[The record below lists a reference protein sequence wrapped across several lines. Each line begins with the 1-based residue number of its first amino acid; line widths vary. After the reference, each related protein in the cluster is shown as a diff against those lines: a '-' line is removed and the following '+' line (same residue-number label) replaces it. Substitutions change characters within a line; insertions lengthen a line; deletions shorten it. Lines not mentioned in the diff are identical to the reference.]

1 MRLWKQITR
10 RTVLVLP
17 TLVGVLVLSF
27 MLAHLSGDPTDQILP
42 ADATE
47 VARAAFRAEY
57 GLDRPLPAQFVA
69 FAGRVVRGD
78 FGRSLRFSEPAT
90 RLVFERLSATL
101 ELAVVTL
108 ALAVVT
114 GVPAGVASARS
125 VGGAF
130 DAVVRGFSALTQS
143 LAPFYVGVVA
153 ILVFAVWLRLL
164 PTGGR
169 NEWNSVILPACT
181 LALTMVGLIA
191 QMTRACMLDILRADY
206 VRTARAKGLVEWR
219 VVWKHAFRNAM
230 LPILTLVG
238 LQAGTLMGGVVVTE
252 TVFAWPGIG
261 RLAIQAIYSR
271 DFPVVQAVVFF
282 AAVVFVVVNL
292 LVDIIQMLLDPR
304 LRTAEAG

>member
-1 MRLWKQITR
+1 M
-10 RTVLVLP
+10 
-17 TLVGVLVLSF
+17 
-27 MLAHLSGDPTDQILP
+27 
-42 ADATE
+42 
-47 VARAAFRAEY
+47 
-57 GLDRPLPAQFVA
+57 
-69 FAGRVVRGD
+69 
-78 FGRSLRFSEPAT
+78 
-90 RLVFERLSATL
+90 
-101 ELAVVTL
+101 
-108 ALAVVT
+108 
-114 GVPAGVASARS
+114 
-125 VGGAF
+125 
-130 DAVVRGFSALTQS
+130 
-143 LAPFYVGVVA
+143 VA

-261 RLAIQAIYSR
+261 RPLAIQAIYSR